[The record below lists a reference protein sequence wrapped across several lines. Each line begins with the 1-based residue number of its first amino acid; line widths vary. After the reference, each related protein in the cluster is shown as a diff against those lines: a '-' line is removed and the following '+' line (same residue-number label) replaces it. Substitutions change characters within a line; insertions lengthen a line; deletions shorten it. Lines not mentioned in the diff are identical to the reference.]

1 MINCNQIEKILKL
14 QAKFKEAIEEDRVTV
29 LSCEQEIGKEIYKF
43 IFSFKDPDMTEL
55 PIWKCL

>member
-1 MINCNQIEKILKL
+1 MKDILIL
-14 QAKFKEAIEEDRVTV
+14 QSKFNAAIEEDSVTA

-43 IFSFKDPDMTEL
+43 IFCFKDPDKTEL